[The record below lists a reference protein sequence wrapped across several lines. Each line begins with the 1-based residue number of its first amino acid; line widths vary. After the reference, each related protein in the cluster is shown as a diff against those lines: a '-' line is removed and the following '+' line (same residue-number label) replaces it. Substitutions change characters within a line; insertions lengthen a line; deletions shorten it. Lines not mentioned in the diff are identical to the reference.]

1 MRAAVLTSVLIAT
14 LVGCSSDPGDP
25 QPAPPLATATEGT
38 PVFDPEAP
46 PALGVMALVPGSMT
60 DLAVS
65 DYEQVRLDLGVPDLE
80 GTDPRAASDRFWAR
94 AERTTSILGDNL
106 LREVDDQLAS
116 EFGWTSDDVDWQ
128 ALFGGPEGTGWV
140 LKIRDDLPMG
150 DVSRAVEAGVGP
162 LAGAV
167 VVAEQHLVTRN
178 AEGNGDASWAAD
190 PELTALAGAPSP
202 ATFVSRTCVAEDTLV
217 PEGELAPT
225 LAGDVARLDELGPF
239 SLTLGS
245 ELATAQLGLARG
257 DAFSRL
263 GLPGLLPATDPDF
276 DAVFVRPVADPGGGR
291 LGWEITDAAAAADLT
306 LRRQLPFAV
315 CGG

>member
-1 MRAAVLTSVLIAT
+1 MRAAVLTSVLLAT
-14 LVGCSSDPGDP
+14 LVGCSGDPGEP
-25 QPAPPLATATEGT
+25 QPAPPLTTAPTAA
-38 PVFDPEAP
+38 PAFDPEAP
-46 PALGVMALVPGSMT
+46 PALGVMALVPRSMT

-65 DYEQVRLDLGVPDLE
+65 DYEQVRLDLGVPDLR
-80 GTDPRAASDRFWAR
+80 GTDPRAASDRFWGR
-94 AERTTSILGDNL
+94 AERTASLLGPNV
-106 LREVDDQLAS
+106 LRDVDDQLAA

-167 VVAEQHLVTRN
+167 VVAEDHLVTRN
-178 AEGNGDASWAAD
+178 AEGNGEASWAAD
-190 PELTALAGAPSP
+190 PELTALAGSESP
-202 ATFVSRTCVAEDTLV
+202 GVFVSRTCVAEDTLV
-217 PEGELAPT
+217 PEGDLAPVP
-225 LAGDVARLDELGPF
+225 AADVDDLEELGPF

-245 ELATAQLGLARG
+245 ELATAQLGSARP

-263 GLPGLLPATDPDF
+263 GLPGVLPATDPDF
-276 DAVFVRPVADPGGGR
+276 DEVFVRPVADPGGGR
-291 LGWEITDAAAAADLT
+291 LGWEITDAAAAADLA
-306 LRRQLPFAV
+306 LSRQLPFAV